1 MTDVNTVLLAVIALA
16 QATNPYATIM
26 IGPLPADNGISM
38 TVSSGFDESSFMSR
52 NAVVT
57 LDVVC
62 NGKHTDQQAVSE
74 ALNAIH
80 EALTRALSYPTSTTW
95 QILNIKT
102 SALPSYIE
110 KQDNGQFLYGS
121 ALTVEYYDK

>member
-26 IGPLPADNGISM
+26 IGPLPADNSICMGISA
-38 TVSSGFDESSFMSR
+38 GYDENSFMSR

-62 NGKHTDQQAVSE
+62 NGKHTDQQTVSE
-74 ALNAIH
+74 ALNVIH
-80 EALTRALSYPTSTTW
+80 AALTRATSYPTGTGW
-95 QILNIKT
+95 QILNITT
-102 SALPSYIE
+102 SALPSCIE

-121 ALTVEYYDK
+121 ALTIKYYDK

>member
-1 MTDVNTVLLAVIALA
+1 MTNVNDVLMAVIALA
-16 QATNPYATIM
+16 QSTNPYATIT
-26 IGPLPADNGISM
+26 IGPLPADNAISM
-38 TVSSGFDESSFMSR
+38 TVSAGYDESRFMSR

-62 NGKHTDQQAVSE
+62 NGKHANQQTVSE
-74 ALNAIH
+74 SLNAIH
-80 EALTRALSYPTSTTW
+80 AALTRAESYPASTHW
-95 QILNIKT
+95 QIQSIAT

-121 ALTVEYYDK
+121 ALTVKYFSK